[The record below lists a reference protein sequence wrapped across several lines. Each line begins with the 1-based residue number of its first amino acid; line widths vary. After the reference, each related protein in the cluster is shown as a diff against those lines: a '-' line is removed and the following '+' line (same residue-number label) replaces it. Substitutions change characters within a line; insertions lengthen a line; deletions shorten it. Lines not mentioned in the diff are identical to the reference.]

1 MLEAEHFK
9 GLVYI
14 RISSLP
20 PDQRNSIRAFY
31 NQEKVIKII
40 KDNSLLNDCLLY
52 EDYTHWFQIKNLT
65 FRTNPEPKNVSEL
78 HPAPAIVH

>member
-1 MLEAEHFK
+1 MIEPEHYK
-9 GLVYI
+9 GLVYM

-20 PDQRNSIRAFY
+20 PEQRKSIRAFY

-52 EDYTHWFQIKNLT
+52 EDYSYWFKKENSG
-65 FRTNPEPKNVSEL
+65 FRNNPETKNVSVPHL
-78 HPAPAIVH
+78 ASAIVD